1 MIFPGMLSPL
11 LARRNAPGYEAAEDQ
26 HELRQRQSAA
36 LGEE

>member
-1 MIFPGMLSPL
+1 MVFPDMLSPL
-11 LARRNAPGYEAAEDQ
+11 LARRNARGYEAAEDQ